1 MIERNK
7 RMAKRAEGESGS
19 NPRLIAK
26 YTMLVTVM
34 LTGVVAHRI
43 RRFEE
48 CGLCRPVRTPSGH
61 RLYSDAD
68 IELIKEI
75 AVLEGE
81 GINLAGVKVILK
93 MRRGRRE

>member
-1 MIERNK
+1 
-7 RMAKRAEGESGS
+7 MAKLLEGESGS
-19 NPRLIAK
+19 NLRLIAK

-34 LTGVVAHRI
+34 LTGVAAHRI
-43 RRFEE
+43 RRLEE

-61 RLYSDAD
+61 RLYSDTD

>member
-1 MIERNK
+1 MVK
-7 RMAKRAEGESGS
+7 RSEGESAS
-19 NPRLIAK
+19 NPRQIAK
-26 YTMLVTVM
+26 YTMFVTVR
-34 LTGVVAHRI
+34 LTGVVAYRI

-48 CGLCRPVRTPSGH
+48 CGLCQPARTQSGH
-61 RLYSDAD
+61 RLYSDVE

-81 GINLAGVKVILK
+81 GVNLPGVKVILK